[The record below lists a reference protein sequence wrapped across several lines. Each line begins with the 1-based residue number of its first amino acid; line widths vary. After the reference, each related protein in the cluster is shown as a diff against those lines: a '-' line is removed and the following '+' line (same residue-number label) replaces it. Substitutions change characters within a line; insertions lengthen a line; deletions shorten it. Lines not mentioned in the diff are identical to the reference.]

1 MKVMNVTKALS
12 RIIVS
17 LLSVVLIFN
26 SLPLNAA
33 GSGEEI
39 RHEAFLRGGNAIS
52 AALNTPA
59 DKAPV
64 VSKALV
70 EETSAAVP
78 PAPAPAPR
86 QAGSSSKGMSKWVW
100 AALIGGFATGGAIVY
115 WVATGPGASIRNC
128 SNTALSSSCK

>member
-1 MKVMNVTKALS
+1 MNVTKAVS
-12 RIIVS
+12 RVIVS

-52 AALNTPA
+52 TALNTPTA
-59 DKAPV
+59 TAPV
-64 VSKALV
+64 VAKALV

-86 QAGSSSKGMSKWVW
+86 QAGSSKGMSKWAW
-100 AALIGGFATGGAIVY
+100 AALIGGFATGGAVVY

-128 SNTALSSSCK
+128 SNTALSSKCK

>member
-1 MKVMNVTKALS
+1 MNVTKAFS
-12 RIIVS
+12 RVIVS

-33 GSGEEI
+33 GAGEEI

-52 AALNTPA
+52 AALNTPTA
-59 DKAPV
+59 TAPV

-78 PAPAPAPR
+78 PAPAPAPAPR
-86 QAGSSSKGMSKWVW
+86 QAGSSKGMSKWAW
-100 AALIGGFATGGAIVY
+100 AALIGGFATGGAVVY

-128 SNTALSSSCK
+128 SNTALSSKCN

>member
-1 MKVMNVTKALS
+1 MKNTKAVS
-12 RIIVS
+12 KVIVS
-17 LLSVVLIFN
+17 LLCTVLLFN

-33 GSGEEI
+33 GAGEEI

-52 AALNTPA
+52 TALNTPTA
-59 DKAPV
+59 TAPV

-78 PAPAPAPR
+78 PAPAPAPARR
-86 QAGSSSKGMSKWVW
+86 QDSSKGMSKWVW
-100 AALIGGFATGGAIVY
+100 AALIGGFATGGAVVY

-128 SNTALSSSCK
+128 SSSLSSQCK

>member
-1 MKVMNVTKALS
+1 MNVTKAVS
-12 RIIVS
+12 RVIVS

-52 AALNTPA
+52 TALNTPTA
-59 DKAPV
+59 TAPV
-64 VSKALV
+64 VAKALV

-78 PAPAPAPR
+78 PVPAPAPR
-86 QAGSSSKGMSKWVW
+86 QAGSSKGMSKWAW
-100 AALIGGFATGGAIVY
+100 AALIGGFATGGAVVY

-128 SNTALSSSCK
+128 SNTALSSKCK

>member
-1 MKVMNVTKALS
+1 MNVTKAFS
-12 RIIVS
+12 RVIVS

-39 RHEAFLRGGNAIS
+39 RHEAFLRGGYAIS
-52 AALNTPA
+52 AALNTTPT
-59 DKAPV
+59 APV

-70 EETSAAVP
+70 EETSAALP

-86 QAGSSSKGMSKWVW
+86 QAGSSKGMSKWAW
-100 AALIGGFATGGAIVY
+100 AALIGGFATGGAVVY

-128 SNTALSSSCK
+128 SNTALSSKCK

>member
-1 MKVMNVTKALS
+1 MNVTKALS

-52 AALNTPA
+52 AALNAPTAPA
-59 DKAPV
+59 AV

-86 QAGSSSKGMSKWVW
+86 QAGGSSKGMSKWAW
-100 AALIGGFATGGAIVY
+100 AALIGGFATGGAVVY

-128 SNTALSSSCK
+128 SNTALSSKCN

>member
-1 MKVMNVTKALS
+1 MNVTKAFS
-12 RIIVS
+12 RVIVS

-52 AALNTPA
+52 AALNAPTA
-59 DKAPV
+59 TAPV

-70 EETSAAVP
+70 EETSAAAVPPP

-86 QAGSSSKGMSKWVW
+86 QAGSSKGMSKWAW
-100 AALIGGFATGGAIVY
+100 AALIGGFATGGAVVY

-128 SNTALSSSCK
+128 SNTALSSKCN

>member
-1 MKVMNVTKALS
+1 MTNTKAVS
-12 RIIVS
+12 KVVVS
-17 LLSVVLIFN
+17 LLCAVLIFN
-26 SLPLNAA
+26 GLPLNAA

-52 AALNTPA
+52 VALNAPTA
-59 DKAPV
+59 NAPV

-86 QAGSSSKGMSKWVW
+86 QAGGSSKGMSKWVC

-115 WVATGPGASIRNC
+115 WVATGP
-128 SNTALSSSCK
+128 

>member
-1 MKVMNVTKALS
+1 MNVTKALS

-26 SLPLNAA
+26 GLPLNAA

-52 AALNTPA
+52 TALNAPPA
-59 DKAPV
+59 STPV

-70 EETSAAVP
+70 EETTAAVP

-86 QAGSSSKGMSKWVW
+86 QAGGSSKGMSKWVW

-128 SNTALSSSCK
+128 SNTTLSSKCN